1 MKQFLRSYWKTLL
14 FFTATGLVGG
24 FFTGLYLLD
33 SYPPEIQQKLLE
45 EQELLA
51 QIIKRKEDYIAYGIE
66 LRNQTIDVQEIL
78 DNKNAIEYTQELE
91 KQQRLAVNVAQ
102 KAVDAASR
110 KMMDAITQ
118 TRTYEKL
125 KEHAFEEFLQEE
137 SRAEGKEIDQLNS
150 YRSARNVQ

>member
-1 MKQFLRSYWKTLL
+1 MSVFRFRMQSILDMKAKLEEQAKIEF
-14 FFTATGLVGG
+14 AQA
-24 FFTGLYLLD
+24 
-33 SYPPEIQQKLLE
+33 QQKLLE

-66 LRNQTIDVQEIL
+66 LRNKTIDVQEIL

-110 KMMDAITQ
+110 KMMEAITQ

-137 SRAEGKEIDQLNS
+137 SRAESKEIDQLNS
-150 YRSARNVQ
+150 YRSAKNVQ